1 MKVLDLFSG
10 TRSVA
15 REFEKRGWL
24 SFTIELDKQ
33 HPNIDWYED
42 IMNVTADD
50 ILQKFGRPD
59 VIWASPPCTTY
70 SVAGISHHRE
80 RVGKKLLPKSEFA
93 KQSDEL
99 IKHTLKLIEELNPQF
114 WFIENP
120 RGGLRKMDFMEGFPR
135 HTVTYCQYGFTYMKP
150 TDIWTNMVDHQLKP
164 PCKNGDTC
172 HESAPRGA
180 RTGIQRLTNSQQ
192 KSVIPPLL
200 CEHIAKRCTDE
211 LGLARKGDIK

>member
-1 MKVLDLFSG
+1 MKILDLFSG

-120 RGGLRKMDFMEGFPR
+120 RGGVKEDGLYGRIATSYCHVLSIWLYIYETHR
-135 HTVTYCQYGFTYMKP
+135 HLDKHGRSSIEATV
-150 TDIWTNMVDHQLKP
+150 
-164 PCKNGDTC
+164 
-172 HESAPRGA
+172 
-180 RTGIQRLTNSQQ
+180 
-192 KSVIPPLL
+192 
-200 CEHIAKRCTDE
+200 
-211 LGLARKGDIK
+211 